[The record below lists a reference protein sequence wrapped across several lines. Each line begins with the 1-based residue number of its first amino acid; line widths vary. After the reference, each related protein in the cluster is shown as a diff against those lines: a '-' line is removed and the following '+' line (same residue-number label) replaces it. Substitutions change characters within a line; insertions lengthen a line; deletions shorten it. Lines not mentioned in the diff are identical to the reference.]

1 MGDEESGYDIALR
14 GIRAGLAAHEGSE
27 PEAEISRT
35 LLAELGMKGWVE
47 IVARVYGG
55 YLGRSALA
63 SLAPCI
69 MRCAER
75 LANKSF
81 PFHGVQVVDRKEIL
95 SYCGGIL
102 TGAPLLRSF
111 VEESL
116 RSEGLGMRL
125 LPAVLGAVVLARE
138 RAGSILD
145 EFVLVKLELLASSL
159 LSEA

>member
-1 MGDEESGYDIALR
+1 
-14 GIRAGLAAHEGSE
+14 
-27 PEAEISRT
+27 
-35 LLAELGMKGWVE
+35 MKGWVE
-47 IVARVYGG
+47 IFARVYGG
-55 YLGRSALA
+55 YLGRYALA

-81 PFHGVQVVDRKEIL
+81 PLHGVQVVGREEIL

-116 RSEGLGMRL
+116 RSEGLDMRL
-125 LPAVLGAVVLARE
+125 LPVRCRLFWALSYWLGNVRGVYWMNPYW
-138 RAGSILD
+138 
-145 EFVLVKLELLASSL
+145 
-159 LSEA
+159 